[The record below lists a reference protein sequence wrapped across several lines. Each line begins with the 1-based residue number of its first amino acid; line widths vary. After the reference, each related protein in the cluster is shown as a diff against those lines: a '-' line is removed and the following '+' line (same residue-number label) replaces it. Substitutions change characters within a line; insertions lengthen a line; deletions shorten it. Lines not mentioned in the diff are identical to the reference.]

1 MPFVP
6 NHMVGT
12 GHGRTHDRFFSVP
25 STIVIEV
32 AKTNINF
39 TSITIVEGI

>member
-6 NHMVGT
+6 NHMVGA

-25 STIVIEV
+25 SIIFIEV
-32 AKTNINF
+32 AKIN
-39 TSITIVEGI
+39 TSITIVEGIY